1 MTRIVP
7 SRPSND
13 SSIAVR
19 LASSIA
25 GARSDRGDAETDGDR
40 GAKGIDAETA
50 DRDGAA
56 RRRLAGV
63 VWLVLVSQVL
73 VYPGV
78 PDIVVALGAPAGVS
92 AGMWFL
98 VAEFAAFVA
107 FAGPWG
113 AASDALGRRGPLV
126 VTGAVG
132 GSLAYLT
139 LAAAPRLGFGF
150 SEALGV
156 RVAGG
161 ALTIGAFSLAITML
175 MDLGGG
181 HGRNMGAAGVAI
193 GLGAALGSVVG
204 GGLAD
209 LDPFY
214 PIYASAGVLAAAG
227 LLASTV
233 ADRTVTRR
241 IQASETRDGA
251 SSPETSSPEV
261 PNPEAPTP
269 ETSTPIDEDPG
280 FREVFARI
288 RAVPALLV
296 PFAFGFIDRLTA
308 GFFALVGVYYFQEG
322 AFSLSAFGAGV
333 TLALFF
339 VPFALLQYPM
349 GVLSDRIGRFLPV
362 VVGSVAYGFVIIAV
376 GLAPTYPI
384 AAGAMVLVGVCG
396 ALVAPAT
403 MALVTDLVGVDE
415 RGAAMGLFNVFG
427 SLGFL
432 TGFLVGGTVTEGFDY
447 LTAFLVV
454 GSMEIAIAIA
464 LFPAVRRIAARIE
477 TPAL

>member
-25 GARSDRGDAETDGDR
+25 GARPDRGDAETDGDR
-40 GAKGIDAETA
+40 GAKGTDAETA

-233 ADRTVTRR
+233 ADRTAT
-241 IQASETRDGA
+241 QQLPTSETRDRA
-251 SSPETSSPEV
+251 SIPEA
-261 PNPEAPTP
+261 PNPEDSTP
-269 ETSTPIDEDPG
+269 ETSTPTDEEPG

-477 TPAL
+477 TPAR